1 MATMEAG
8 PPLSQTGG
16 TGVGPGNC
24 LEALV
29 GRDEAATQGCNL
41 NVGGSNFWV
50 RYKGG
55 MTLSLTIKPK
65 RKLPKNSERSKLRAL
80 TPATLTAARCWKDTD
95 SVDVPLSPHRVD
107 TNFLFLEMTFLAH
120 GVRVEKR
127 GALR

>member
-16 TGVGPGNC
+16 TGVGPRNC

-41 NVGGSNFWV
+41 DVGGSNFWV

-55 MTLSLTIKPK
+55 MTLSLTINPNVSCQK
-65 RKLPKNSERSKLRAL
+65 
-80 TPATLTAARCWKDTD
+80 TA
-95 SVDVPLSPHRVD
+95 
-107 TNFLFLEMTFLAH
+107 
-120 GVRVEKR
+120 R
-127 GALR
+127 GAN